1 MAPHRFPDNV
11 RYLELFGVTYFI
23 PWEDLQTGCSFFLKT
38 TATAAQ
44 VKKALHPAKKH
55 LKMTLVPHARLEFG
69 YYGVRVWRLA

>member
-1 MAPHRFPDNV
+1 MAIYRFPDSV
-11 RYLELFGVTYFI
+11 RYLDIFGVEYFI
-23 PWEDLQTGCSFFLKT
+23 PWEDLQTGGSFFLKT

-44 VKKALHPAKKH
+44 VKKALRPAMKH